1 MAAKKLDL
9 TQYGITGTTEIV
21 YNPSYEE
28 LFKEEMKPELEG
40 FDKGQL
46 TELGAVNVMTGVYT
60 GRSPKDKFIVLD
72 ENSKDTVW
80 WTSDEY
86 KNDNKKCS
94 EESWAK
100 LKEIAQKELSNKK
113 LYVVDC
119 FCGANKDTRMAVRF
133 IMEVAW
139 QAHFIRNMFIK
150 PTDEELKNFK
160 PDFVV
165 YNASKAKVE
174 NFKELG
180 LNSETAVV
188 FNITSREQVII
199 NTWYG
204 GEMKKGMFSMMN
216 YYLPLKGIAAMH
228 CSANT
233 DMEGKNTA
241 IFFGLSGTGKTTL
254 STDPKRL
261 LIGDDEH
268 GWDDNGVFNFEG
280 GCYAKVIKLDKESEP
295 DIYNAIRRNALLENV
310 TVDKDGKIDFD
321 DKSVTEN
328 TRVSYPINHIE
339 KIVKPI
345 SAGPAAKNVIFLSA
359 DAFGVLPPV
368 SILTPEQTKY
378 YFLSGFTAKLAGT
391 ERGIT
396 EPTPTFSA
404 CFGQAF
410 LELHPTKYAEELVKR
425 MEQSGAKAYLVNTGW
440 NGTGKRI
447 SIRDTRGIIDAILDG
462 SILKAETKNI
472 PFFNLEVPTALP
484 GVDPKILDPRDTY
497 KDAAE
502 WEEKARDLAA
512 RFIKNFVKY
521 EGNAAGKAL
530 VPAGPQLPAEKK
542 AEPKPEVKPEAPKAE
557 PKPAPEAP
565 KAEPAKKV
573 CWLKRLFGCK

>member
-1 MAAKKLDL
+1 MANLDL
-9 TQYGITGTTEIV
+9 SKYGITGTTEV
-21 YNPSYEE
+21 LYNPSYEV
-28 LFKEEMKPELEG
+28 LFNEETKPGLEG
-40 FDKGQL
+40 FDKGQV

-60 GRSPKDKFIVLD
+60 GRSPKDKFIVMD

-80 WTSDEY
+80 WTSDAY
-86 KNDNKKCS
+86 KNDNHPASKETWDAVKK
-94 EESWAK
+94 
-100 LKEIAQKELSNKK
+100 IAIDELSNKK
-113 LYVVDC
+113 LYVVDA
-119 FCGANKDTRMAVRF
+119 FCGANKDTRMAIRF
-133 IMEVAW
+133 IVEVAW
-139 QAHFIRNMFIK
+139 QAHFVKNMFIQPSK
-150 PTDEELKNFK
+150 EELENFK

-174 NFKELG
+174 NYKELG

-216 YYLPLKGIAAMH
+216 YYLPLKGIASMH

-233 DMEGKNTA
+233 DMNGENTA

-268 GWDDNGVFNFEG
+268 GWDDKGVFNFEG
-280 GCYAKVIKLDKESEP
+280 GCYAKVINLDKDSEP
-295 DIYNAIRRNALLENV
+295 DIYNAIKRNALLENV
-310 TVDKDGKIDFD
+310 TVAADGKIDFA

-328 TRVSYPINHIE
+328 TRVSYPISHI
-339 KIVKPI
+339 KNIVRPV
-345 SAGPAAKNVIFLSA
+345 SAAPAAKNVIFLSA

-368 SILTPEQTKY
+368 SILTPEQAQY

-396 EPTPTFSA
+396 EPTPTASA
-404 CFGQAF
+404 CFAQAF

-425 MEQSGAKAYLVNTGW
+425 MEKSGAKAYLVNTGW

-447 SIRDTRGIIDAILDG
+447 SIKDTRGIIDAILSGD
-462 SILKAETKNI
+462 ILKAETKTI
-472 PFFNLEVPTALP
+472 PFFDFVVPTALP
-484 GVDPKILDPRDTY
+484 NVNPAILDPRTTY
-497 KDAAE
+497 AE
-502 WEEKARDLAA
+502 ASIWEEKAKDLAA
-512 RFIKNFVKY
+512 RFIKNFDKY
-521 EGNAAGKAL
+521 TTNEAGKAL
-530 VPAGPQLPAEKK
+530 VAAGPKI
-542 AEPKPEVKPEAPKAE
+542 
-557 PKPAPEAP
+557 
-565 KAEPAKKV
+565 
-573 CWLKRLFGCK
+573 

>member
-1 MAAKKLDL
+1 MAEINLSK
-9 TQYGITGTTEIV
+9 YGITGTTEIV
-21 YNPSYEE
+21 HNPSFEMLFEE
-28 LFKEEMKPELEG
+28 ETKPELEG
-40 FDKGQL
+40 YEKGQVS
-46 TELGAVNVMTGVYT
+46 ELGAVNVMTGIYT
-60 GRSPKDKFIVLD
+60 GRSPKDKFIVMD

-86 KNDNKKCS
+86 KNDNHPLS
-94 EESWAK
+94 EESWAVVK
-100 LKEIAQKELSNKK
+100 DLALKELSGKR
-113 LYVVDC
+113 LFVVDA
-119 FCGANKDTRMAVRF
+119 FCGTNADTRMAIRF
-133 IMEVAW
+133 IVEVAW
-139 QAHFIRNMFIK
+139 QAHFVKNMFIQ
-150 PTDEELKNFK
+150 PTDEELANFE

-174 NFKELG
+174 NYKELS
-180 LNSETAVV
+180 LNSETAAV
-188 FNITSREQVII
+188 FNITSREQVIL

-216 YYLPLKGIAAMH
+216 YYLPLKGIASMH

-233 DMEGKNTA
+233 DMNGENTA

-280 GCYAKVIKLDKESEP
+280 GCYAKVINLDKESEP
-295 DIYNAIRRNALLENV
+295 DIYNAIKRNALLENV
-310 TVDKDGKIDFD
+310 TLDADGKIDFN

-328 TRVSYPINHIE
+328 TRVSYPIDHIE
-339 KIVKPI
+339 KIVRPV
-345 SAGPAAKNVIFLSA
+345 SAAPAAKEVIFLSA

-368 SILTPEQTKY
+368 SILTPEQTQY

-410 LELHPTKYAEELVKR
+410 LELHPTKYGEELVKR
-425 MEQSGAKAYLVNTGW
+425 MEANGAKAYLVNTGW

-447 SIRDTRGIIDAILDG
+447 TIKDTRGIIDAILNGD
-462 SILKAETKNI
+462 ILNAPTKKI
-472 PFFNLEVPTALP
+472 PYFNFEVPTELP
-484 GVDPKILDPRDTY
+484 GVDSGILDPRDTY
-497 KDAAE
+497 ADAAE
-502 WEEKARDLAA
+502 WEAKAKDLAQ
-512 RFIKNFVKY
+512 RFVKNFAKY
-521 EGNAAGKAL
+521 EGNEAGKAL
-530 VPAGPQLPAEKK
+530 VSAGPQI
-542 AEPKPEVKPEAPKAE
+542 
-557 PKPAPEAP
+557 
-565 KAEPAKKV
+565 
-573 CWLKRLFGCK
+573 